1 MEPSKKQQQF
11 LSQKVKIINQSS
23 RIKCDDCMNAY
34 IVHYVHCVQKQ
45 ENPTKETNLAI
56 TSSSTKSDH

>member
-1 MEPSKKQQQF
+1 
-11 LSQKVKIINQSS
+11 
-23 RIKCDDCMNAY
+23 MNVY

-45 ENPTKETNLAI
+45 ENPIKETNLAI